1 MPRTTNMKD
10 NVIGLAH
17 GSGGRKT
24 ARLIKELFLRYLGN
38 PILERLED
46 SAELPSD
53 RGRIALT
60 TDSHVV
66 QPLFFPGGDIGKL
79 SVCGTLNDLAV
90 KGARPRFMTAGFV
103 LRAGMKIEALERIVQ
118 SMAEELN
125 KAGVQLIA
133 GDTKVI
139 EKGQVDDCYITTT
152 GFGVLEHDK
161 TFAPERI
168 EPDDT
173 ICVSGTIGDHEAA
186 VLLAR
191 GEFGLEHHI
200 SSDIAN
206 VWPLVE
212 CLIEA
217 DVDVKAMRD
226 PTRGGLATT
235 LNEMASAAGLG
246 MVIREQD
253 VPFSPAVKGTA
264 ELLGLDP
271 YYLASEGRLI
281 AIVRKDHVQKAL
293 EVLRNHPLGKEAAVI
308 GEVREKPEGLW
319 IETLLGSERPLL
331 ILEGEQLPRIC

>member
-1 MPRTTNMKD
+1 MKD
-10 NVIGLAH
+10 KKIGLAH

-24 ARLIKELFLRYLGN
+24 ARLIRELFLKYLRN
-38 PILERLED
+38 PILQRLED
-46 SAELPSD
+46 AAELPSD

-66 QPLFFPGGDIGKL
+66 YPLFFPGGDIGKL

-103 LRAGMKIEALERIVQ
+103 LRAGMELDVLEQIVK

-139 EKGQVDDCYITTT
+139 EKGEVEDCYITTA
-152 GFGVLEHDK
+152 GFGVLEHGY

-168 EPDDT
+168 EPGDVVM
-173 ICVSGTIGDHEAA
+173 VSGNLGDHEAA

-212 CLIEA
+212 RLIEK

-235 LNEMASAAGLG
+235 LNELASAAGLG
-246 MVIREQD
+246 MVIRESD
-253 VPFSPAVKGTA
+253 VPFNPAVKGVA
-264 ELLGLDP
+264 EMLGLDP
-271 YYLASEGRLI
+271 YYLASEGRVI
-281 AIVRKDHVQKAL
+281 AIVAKDHAERAL
-293 EVLRNHPLGKEAAVI
+293 EVLKAEPLGKDAKAI
-308 GEVREKPEGLW
+308 GEVRKKPEGLW
-319 IETLLGSERPLL
+319 LETLLGSERPLL
-331 ILEGEQLPRIC
+331 VLEGEQLPRIC

>member
-1 MPRTTNMKD
+1 MPPTTNMKD

-24 ARLIKELFLRYLGN
+24 ARLIRELFLTYLGN

-66 QPLFFPGGDIGKL
+66 YPLFFPGGDIGKL
-79 SVCGTLNDLAV
+79 AVCGTLNDLAV

-139 EKGQVDDCYITTT
+139 EKGQVEDCYITTT
-152 GFGVLEHDK
+152 GYGTLEHDK

-168 EPDDT
+168 EPGDA
-173 ICVSGTIGDHEAA
+173 ILVSGTIGDHEAA

-212 CLIEA
+212 RLIEA

-246 MVIREQD
+246 MVIRETD
-253 VPFSPAVKGTA
+253 VPFNPAVKGTA
-264 ELLGLDP
+264 EILGLDP

-281 AIVRKDHVQKAL
+281 AIVAAEHEEKAVETL
-293 EVLRNHPLGKEAAVI
+293 KNHPLGKEAAVI

>member
-1 MPRTTNMKD
+1 MKD
-10 NVIGLAH
+10 NVVGLDH

-24 ARLIKELFLRYLGN
+24 ARLIRELFLAYLGN

-66 QPLFFPGGDIGKL
+66 YPLFFPGGDIGKL
-79 SVCGTLNDLAV
+79 AVCGTLNDLAV
-90 KGARPRFMTAGFV
+90 KGAKPRFMTAGFV
-103 LRAGMKIEALERIVQ
+103 LRAGMSMDALERIVR

-139 EKGQVDDCYITTT
+139 EKGKVDDCYITTT
-152 GFGVLEHDK
+152 GFGALEHSK
-161 TFAPERI
+161 TFAPERMEEGDVI
-168 EPDDT
+168 L
-173 ICVSGTIGDHEAA
+173 VSGNIGDHEAA

-191 GEFGLEHHI
+191 GDFGFEHKI
-200 SSDIAN
+200 ESDIAN

-212 CLIEA
+212 RLIEK

-253 VPFSPAVKGTA
+253 VPFSPAVKGAA

-281 AIVRKDHVQKAL
+281 AIVAADHAERAL
-293 EVLRNHPLGKEAAVI
+293 EVLKAEPLGKDAKAI

-319 IETLLGSERPLL
+319 LETLLGSERPLL